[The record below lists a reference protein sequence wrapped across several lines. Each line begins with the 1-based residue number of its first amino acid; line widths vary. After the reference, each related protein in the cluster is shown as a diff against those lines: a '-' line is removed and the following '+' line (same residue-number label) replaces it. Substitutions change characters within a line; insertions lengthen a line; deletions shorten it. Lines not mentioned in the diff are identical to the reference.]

1 MRVRSLFV
9 LAALAGSSAS
19 PPTLIDH
26 PIASPVLPVYLDGE
40 WTATHESAS
49 STEEQG
55 QAPIRATVPGDIITD
70 LQRAGV
76 VPDPYY
82 NTNWRDPAFIA
93 AWNSGTW
100 SYTIEFDTRTSWLPH
115 AGGAGGDAASHAGA
129 GGDAGAARTAIL
141 LVFDGIRMGAR
152 ITLNGVVLGT
162 ATNQFVRYK
171 YDVLPHL
178 IWPGGDPNV
187 LTVEFDK
194 NIATHG
200 RFTYASQVSDDRLRV
215 RVPRQLSIVY
225 EWTSPRPLYIL
236 SPSHPLTLSPSHTD

>member
-1 MRVRSLFV
+1 MRVPSLFI

-19 PPTLIDH
+19 PPTLVDH
-26 PIASPVLPVYLDGE
+26 PIASPVPPVYLDGE
-40 WTATHESAS
+40 WTATHEPPVPASTTSAS
-49 STEEQG
+49 AEVKQ
-55 QAPIRATVPGDIITD
+55 QAPMRATVPGDIITD

-76 VPDPYY
+76 VPDPYH

-93 AWNSGTW
+93 AWNTGTW
-100 SYTIEFDTRTSWLPH
+100 SYTIEFDTRPSWT
-115 AGGAGGDAASHAGA
+115 GGA
-129 GGDAGAARTAIL
+129 GGDAGAASTAIL

-178 IWPGGDPNV
+178 RSGGDPNV

-200 RFTYASQVSDDRLRV
+200 RFTYASQVK
-215 RVPRQLSIVY
+215 
-225 EWTSPRPLYIL
+225 
-236 SPSHPLTLSPSHTD
+236 